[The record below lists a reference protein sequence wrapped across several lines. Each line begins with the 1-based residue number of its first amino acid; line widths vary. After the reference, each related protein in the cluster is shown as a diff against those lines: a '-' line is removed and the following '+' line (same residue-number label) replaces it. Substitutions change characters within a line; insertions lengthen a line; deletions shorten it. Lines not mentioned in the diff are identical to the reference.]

1 MCAMNVQLTYKN
13 TFIGALEVPTSSCG
27 SACLRSKS
35 LPSSLRKSI
44 EDDDMMH
51 EFGYVA
57 SLMQRSEQLKLFLQ
71 VKSKN
76 PNSSMSKKDHRADVA
91 SPGSVS
97 TALEEQQTSW
107 ASTVDTDS
115 VLDQAQTTLATLA
128 SPNSFSGS
136 PSLSGQPVACNPGSA
151 GHPELCRRPCMFAAT
166 GNCGSGANCNFCHM
180 VHKHQN
186 LDKRLRNQLRSLN
199 DVERVSLL
207 ACAIRERI
215 ETIGL
220 SSQMSEIL
228 EIFEVWEAS
237 LPLRSCAMPCVRRL
251 RQALVKLPLSVL
263 IGQCIGHEKDS
274 NAHFH
279 ARLRGA
285 MQHLSNSLRSR

>member
-1 MCAMNVQLTYKN
+1 
-13 TFIGALEVPTSSCG
+13 
-27 SACLRSKS
+27 
-35 LPSSLRKSI
+35 
-44 EDDDMMH
+44 
-51 EFGYVA
+51 
-57 SLMQRSEQLKLFLQ
+57 MQRSEQLNLFLQ

-76 PNSSMSKKDHRADVA
+76 LNPSMSEKNNMADVA
-91 SPGSVS
+91 SSGSVITS
-97 TALEEQQTSW
+97 LKEQQASWPSW

-115 VLDQAQTTLATLA
+115 VLDQAQTTLATAA
-128 SPNSFSGS
+128 SPNSSSAS
-136 PSLSGQPVACNPGSA
+136 PSLSGQPIACNPGSA